1 MTIRLR
7 HLLRVWSFAV
17 LASGAASP
25 ALAAHEC
32 GLELVASLD
41 LDPAELPG
49 RAMIGAEIKDT
60 PQKMIID
67 TGATQTMIDESVV
80 KQFGL
85 LRTDVSAHFRM
96 QDYYGNPI
104 RQGAVIPYL
113 KTGNLMA
120 RDVHAL
126 ILTQH
131 LAAPAAGVIGPDLL
145 MHYEVELDFAKK
157 KMNLFA
163 PDHCPGQLVYW
174 THDPVVTVPMNIDAF
189 GHIGLDVVLDGK
201 ATPAHLDT
209 GAPLSSMTLTN
220 ATADFGLTPDSP
232 GMTRK
237 DVEAGTIYLYQFKS
251 LSLGG
256 VAISNPTI
264 FVAGGQQGQ
273 VKRDFL
279 LGLREL
285 SKLHVLISYKEK
297 TLYVTAPDAH

>member
-1 MTIRLR
+1 
-7 HLLRVWSFAV
+7 
-17 LASGAASP
+17 
-25 ALAAHEC
+25 
-32 GLELVASLD
+32 
-41 LDPAELPG
+41 
-49 RAMIGAEIKDT
+49 MIGAEIKDT

-67 TGATQTMIDESVV
+67 TGATQTMIDDAIVR
-80 KQFGL
+80 QFGL

-145 MHYEVELDFAKK
+145 MQYEVELDFANN

-163 PDHCPGQLVYW
+163 QDHCPGQLVYW

-189 GHIGLDVVLDGK
+189 GHIGVDVVLDGK
-201 ATPAHLDT
+201 PIAAHLDT

-237 DVEAGTIYLYQFKS
+237 DVAAGTVYLYQFKS

-264 FVAGGQQGQ
+264 FVAGGQQGE

-297 TLYVTAPDAH
+297 TLYATAPDAH